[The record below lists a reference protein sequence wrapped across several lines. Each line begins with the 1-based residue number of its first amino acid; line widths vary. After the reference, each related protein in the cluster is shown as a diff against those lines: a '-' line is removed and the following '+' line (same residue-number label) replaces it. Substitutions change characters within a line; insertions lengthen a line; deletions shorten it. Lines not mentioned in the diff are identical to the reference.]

1 MKDAR
6 DLVPLSPRPE
16 LRFEDRIAALE
27 GAFSGRIG
35 FHAVRLEDAEELGLR
50 ADDTFPTASVIKVG
64 LCCAVLDLVA
74 RGEAELDER
83 LQLPPPGR
91 RVAGGGILKQLEVD
105 TLTLRDAI
113 ELTIT
118 LSDNVATNVLLEQC
132 DAERV
137 NAYLASLN
145 LSETRILGPVDFTRI
160 THDVCGGIGASTP
173 REQTALL
180 TALARDEILDTRLC
194 AYLRAV
200 LERQHYQDQIPRWLG
215 WNPYAQYHGREQ
227 ALTVGNKTG
236 ELDGIRADIG
246 LIRHR
251 DRGTLAV
258 AIFTDG
264 GQDHRETVDVEGALA
279 VAECSAA
286 IAARLL
292 GGVTTPRGT
301 EARRRGPR

>member
-1 MKDAR
+1 MMSKTAR

-16 LRFEDRIAALE
+16 LPFEERIASLE
-27 GAFSGRIG
+27 RAFSGRIG
-35 FHAVRLEDAEELGLR
+35 FHAVHLGDDEEVGLN
-50 ADDTFPTASVIKVG
+50 ADEPFPTASVIKVG

-74 RGEAELDER
+74 QGEADLGETLR
-83 LQLPPPGR
+83 LPPPGR

-105 TLTLRDAI
+105 AVSLRDAI

-118 LSDNVATNVLLEQC
+118 LSDNVATNALLERC

-137 NAYLASLN
+137 NAYFGGLG
-145 LSETRILGPVDFTRI
+145 LSVTRILGPVDFTRV
-160 THDVCGGIGASTP
+160 THDLRGGIGISTP
-173 REQTALL
+173 REQTRLL
-180 TALARDEILDTRLC
+180 AAVARDEILDSDLC

-215 WNPYAQYHGREQ
+215 WNPYAQYHGRDQ
-227 ALTVGNKTG
+227 VLTVGNKTG
-236 ELDGIRADIG
+236 ELDGIRADAA

-251 DRGTLAV
+251 ERGTVAV

-264 GQDHRETVDVEGALA
+264 GQDVRETVDAEGTLA

-286 IAARLL
+286 VAARLL
-292 GGVTTPRGT
+292 GL
-301 EARRRGPR
+301 